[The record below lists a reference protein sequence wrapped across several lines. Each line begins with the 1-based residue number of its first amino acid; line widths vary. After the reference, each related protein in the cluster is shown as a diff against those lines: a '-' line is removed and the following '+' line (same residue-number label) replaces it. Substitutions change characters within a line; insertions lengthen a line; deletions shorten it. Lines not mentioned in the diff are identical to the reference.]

1 MIKKLTEV
9 LYADISKE
17 NLIENLVKR
26 LSNFFDISMD
36 EKKLLNDTADI
47 VLKRLEYCVSNV
59 DNKYFQRE
67 GKSFF
72 SNLHSGQYLIFV
84 YYYAN
89 EIAKVDVQLMEK
101 LYYLNKVLH
110 SVDIYGAIELPDVF
124 FFEHPLGL
132 VLGRAVYGDNFFAMQ
147 GCTVGGNKEAYP
159 ILGNNLKM
167 YSNSK
172 ILGNSV
178 IGHNVI
184 VAANTYIKDQNIP
197 DNSIVFGSTPNLIIK
212 ENKAK

>member
-1 MIKKLTEV
+1 MINKLTEA

-26 LSNFFDISMD
+26 LSNFFDISTD
-36 EKKLLNDTADI
+36 EKKLLNDTADV
-47 VLKRLEYCVSNV
+47 VLKRLEYCISNI

-67 GKSFF
+67 GNPFF
-72 SNLHSGQYLIFV
+72 SSLHSGQYLIFL
-84 YYYAN
+84 YYYTN
-89 EIAKVDVQLMEK
+89 EVNKVDTQLMDK
-101 LYYLNKVLH
+101 LYYLNKILH
-110 SVDIYGAIELPDVF
+110 SVDIYGAVQLPDVF

-147 GCTVGGNKEAYP
+147 GCTVGGNKAAYP
-159 ILGNNLKM
+159 VLGNNLKM

-172 ILGNSV
+172 ILGNCV

-197 DNSIVFGSTPNLIIK
+197 DNSLVFGSTPNLIIK

>member
-1 MIKKLTEV
+1 MINKLTEV

-67 GKSFF
+67 GNPFF
-72 SNLHSGQYLIFV
+72 SNLHSGQYLIFL

-89 EIAKVDVQLMEK
+89 EIAKVDVQLMDK

-110 SVDIYGAIELPDVF
+110 SVDIYGAIKLPDVF

-212 ENKAK
+212 ENKTK